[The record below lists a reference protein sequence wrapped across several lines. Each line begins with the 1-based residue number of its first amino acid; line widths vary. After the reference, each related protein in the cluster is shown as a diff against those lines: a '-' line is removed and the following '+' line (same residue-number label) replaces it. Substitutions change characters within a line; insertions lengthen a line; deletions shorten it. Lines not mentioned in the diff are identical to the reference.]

1 LNAIAE
7 HTATTPAPAAPRTAL
22 REPRPSFL
30 GSVGSEMLKLSRQA
44 TIWTMLGVA
53 LLFFGVI
60 AAAIATVGDL
70 KLQLEQHPSAFLF
83 TLYDVYL
90 SIFDSGS
97 GILLLIVTARLVGME
112 YSGGTIRVLL
122 ARGAGRLRL
131 LMAKLT
137 AMALLGVLLLAGFL
151 ALVFVTTY
159 FTVVGWEGGFSRI
172 SSLPGTAWTDLGILV
187 LIALTSMG
195 VCILLGATAAVLGRS
210 VAFGIGA
217 AIALFPIDNLGT
229 FIMPLLNALTGWHVW
244 LDISTFLLGPNLN
257 ALPVL
262 MQTDHLARAA
272 FATPLV
278 KVDATHAWLVV
289 AAWAAAFVVVSFG
302 LSWRRDVLQ

>member
-7 HTATTPAPAAPRTAL
+7 TTSTTPAAPRTAL
-22 REPRPSFL
+22 REPRPSFP
-30 GSVGSEMLKLSRQA
+30 GSVGSEVLKLSRQA
-44 TIWTMLGVA
+44 MVWAMLGLA
-53 LLFFGVI
+53 LVFFALI
-60 AAAIATVGDL
+60 ALSLPQAGGL
-70 KLQLEQHPSAFLF
+70 RRQLEQHPAAFLF

-90 SIFDSGS
+90 TIFDTGS
-97 GILLLIVTARLVGME
+97 GIFLLIVAARLVGME

-131 LMAKLT
+131 LLAKLT
-137 AMALLGVLLLAGFL
+137 ALALLGLALLAGFL
-151 ALVFVTTY
+151 LLVSAALY
-159 FTVVGWEGGFSRI
+159 LTVVGWEGSFSRI

-195 VCILLGATAAVLGRS
+195 VCILLGTTAAVLGRS

-217 AIALFPIDNLGT
+217 ALALFPIDNFGT
-229 FIMPLLNALTGWHVW
+229 FILPLLNALTRWQLW
-244 LDISTFLLGPNLN
+244 LDISAYLLGPNLN

-262 MQTDHLARAA
+262 MQKDHVAHAA

-278 KVDATHAWLVV
+278 RVDATHAWLVV
-289 AAWAAAFVVVSFG
+289 GAWALAFAAVSVG
-302 LSWRRDVLQ
+302 LTRRRDVLQ